1 MNIESAAGLGA
12 RAGDRLSTLIDRVAV
27 AQPLVTAVVQPTDV
41 ASLGGAL
48 DAARQGLIEPILVGP
63 EAEIRAV
70 ADAHHLDV
78 EHLQFVASGH
88 GHEAGQCA
96 VDLVRSGKAHALMKG
111 SLHTDAFMAPVV
123 ARSGG
128 LRTARRMSHVFVLD
142 TPAYPRLLLITDAAI
157 NIAPDLAAKR
167 DITQNAI
174 DLARAIG
181 IDPPK
186 VAIVCAV
193 ETVTPALPS
202 TCEAAALCKMAEREQ
217 IVGGLLDGPLAFDNA
232 VSPEAARAKGIV
244 SAVAGQA
251 DILVVPDLEAGNML
265 AKQIEYLAGAH
276 LAGVVVGARV
286 PIMLTSRADSALAR
300 LASCAVA
307 ALYRQWQVAR
317 TGIE

>member
-1 MNIESAAGLGA
+1 GSIFNRRFKTKRGHFSVGVDNDAE
-12 RAGDRLSTLIDRVAV
+12 
-27 AQPLVTAVVQPTDV
+27 
-41 ASLGGAL
+41 ASQRG
-48 DAARQGLIEPILVGP
+48 
-63 EAEIRAV
+63 
-70 ADAHHLDV
+70 
-78 EHLQFVASGH
+78 
-88 GHEAGQCA
+88 
-96 VDLVRSGKAHALMKG
+96 VDLVRTGRAHALMKG
-111 SLHTDAFMAPVV
+111 NLHTDAFMRPIV
-123 ARSGG
+123 ARGGG

-142 TPAYPRLLLITDAAI
+142 TPAYSRLLLITDAAI
-157 NIAPDLAAKR
+157 NIAPDLSAKR

-181 IDPPK
+181 IDTPRA
-186 VAIVCAV
+186 AIVCAV

-202 TCEAAALCKMAEREQ
+202 TCDAAALCKMADRNQ
-217 IVGGLLDGPLAFDNA
+217 IEGGLLDGPLAFDNA
-232 VSPEAARAKGIV
+232 VSPDAVRAKGIV

-307 ALYRQWQVAR
+307 ALYRQWQLGR

>member
-1 MNIESAAGLGA
+1 MKKTLETASGHRLNIIIKQAK
-12 RAGDRLSTLIDRVAV
+12 D
-27 AQPLVTAVVQPTDV
+27 AQHLATAVVQPSDPS
-41 ASLGGAL
+41 SLSGAL
-48 DAARQGLIEPILVGP
+48 DAMRCGLIEPILVGR
-63 EAEIRAV
+63 EAEIRTV
-70 ADAHHLDV
+70 ADAHHLDI
-78 EHLQFVASGH
+78 EGVALVDAGH
-88 GHEAGQCA
+88 DAEASQRG
-96 VDLVRSGKAHALMKG
+96 VDLVRTGRAHALMKG
-111 SLHTDAFMAPVV
+111 NLHTDAFMRPIV
-123 ARSGG
+123 ARGGG

-142 TPAYPRLLLITDAAI
+142 TPAYSRLLLITDAAI
-157 NIAPDLAAKR
+157 NIAPDLSAKR

-181 IDPPK
+181 IDTPRA
-186 VAIVCAV
+186 AIVCAV

-202 TCEAAALCKMAEREQ
+202 TCDAAALCKMADRNQ
-217 IVGGLLDGPLAFDNA
+217 IEGGLLDGPLAFDNA
-232 VSPEAARAKGIV
+232 VSPDAVRAKGIV

-307 ALYRQWQVAR
+307 ALYRQWQLGR